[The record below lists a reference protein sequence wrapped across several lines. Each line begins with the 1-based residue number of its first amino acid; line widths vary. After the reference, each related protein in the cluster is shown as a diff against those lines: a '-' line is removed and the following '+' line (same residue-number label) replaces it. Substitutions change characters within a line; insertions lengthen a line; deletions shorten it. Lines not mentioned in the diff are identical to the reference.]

1 MTTRRTWRRLAALRP
16 GIAAS
21 LVAITLAACGVA
33 GQAPASPPGPTIDKT
48 TVPPSTPSPSAPGTD
63 ARGTLIVRVTIEGG
77 FIKPTA
83 VLAAIPA
90 FSAYD
95 DGRIMTPAPITEIFP
110 GRLMPAVSVRSVGR
124 AGATAIVAAIR
135 AAGLDKPAVG
145 KDPGAP
151 GDTGTTVVTVNLGG
165 ATTVTR
171 LAGQGAPGAG
181 DPSDAAARA
190 FVTKLSDSSATWG
203 AGSAPESILIP
214 AGYRV
219 FVVPGAP
226 EAGDPSLTQHP
237 VAWPLA
243 TPLDRFGSSADP
255 DHGLEGLR
263 VSDVSGNDA
272 AILRG
277 IFDQAT
283 ELTPFTSGG
292 KSYSLYVRPL
302 LPDELPG

>member
-1 MTTRRTWRRLAALRP
+1 MTTRQTRRRLPALRP

-21 LVAITLAACGVA
+21 LVALTLTACSVV
-33 GQAPASPPGPTIDKT
+33 GQASTSPPGPTIDRT
-48 TVPPSTPSPSAPGTD
+48 TVPRSTPTSSTPGTEGR
-63 ARGTLIVRVTIEGG
+63 ATLIVRVTIEGG
-77 FIKPTA
+77 FIRPTA

-90 FSAYD
+90 VSAYD
-95 DGRIMTPAPITEIFP
+95 DGRIMTPAPMTEIFP
-110 GRLMPAVSVRSVGR
+110 GWLVPAVSVRSVGR
-124 AGATAIVAAIR
+124 AGAAAIIAAIR
-135 AAGLDKPAVG
+135 AAGLDKPALG
-145 KDPGAP
+145 KGPGAP
-151 GDTGTTVVTVNLGG
+151 GDTGTTVVTVNLVG

-190 FVTKLSDSSATWG
+190 FVTKLSDASETWG
-203 AGSAPESILIP
+203 AGSAPESILVP

-243 TPLDRFGSSADP
+243 TPLDRFGSPADP
-255 DHGLEGLR
+255 DHGIERLR
-263 VSDVSGNDA
+263 VGDVSGNDA

-292 KSYSLYVRPL
+292 ASYSLYVRPL